1 MIVMIDNYDSFT
13 YNLVQ
18 YLKILGAPVRV
29 FRNDAV
35 SIPELV
41 DLNPDGFVISP
52 GPGRPESA
60 GISLELIRYF
70 SGRKPILGVCLGHQA
85 IAVAFGGSI
94 TSAHRLMHGKTS
106 SITTDGR
113 GLFDGV
119 SSPFAAMR
127 YHSLA
132 VSPDDLPACLHI
144 SAKSED
150 REIMGIRHLEHP
162 TEGIQFHPESI
173 MTPVG
178 KRLLRNFLNLTVA
191 EDPGATEAAPRRM
204 SA

>member
-18 YLKILGAPVRV
+18 YLKILGARVCV
-29 FRNDAV
+29 FRNDTV

-60 GISLELIRYF
+60 GISVDLIRHF

-85 IAVAFGGSI
+85 IAAAFGGSI
-94 TSAHRLMHGKTS
+94 TSARRLMHGKTS

-113 GLFDGV
+113 GLFRGV

-132 VSPDDLPACLHI
+132 VRADDLPSCLQV
-144 SAKSED
+144 SAEAED
-150 REIMGIRHLEHP
+150 NEIMGIRHLEHP

-178 KRLLRNFLNLTVA
+178 KRLLRNFLNLTVT
-191 EDPGATEAAPRRM
+191 ENPGATEATPRRM